1 MDMKNLVILGST
13 GSIGKSTL
21 EVVDNHPGSF
31 KIIALTAHSNAEL
44 LIQQYNK
51 YKPDYICIT
60 DAKKAV
66 LLKDSLKNESV
77 KILIGE
83 DELLDLTSISS
94 VDMVVNAIVG
104 SAGLRASLQTIKNNK
119 DLALANKE
127 SLVAG
132 GPLFASLIEKHQCK
146 ILPIDSEHSA
156 IWQALRAGEAN
167 EVKKIIITAS
177 GGPFRTF
184 SKEQLESVTLADA
197 LNHPTW
203 NMGRKITIDS
213 ATLANK
219 GLEVIEAVNLFHVSI
234 DKVDVVVH
242 PQSIIH
248 SLVEYIDSSMIAQ
261 LSNPD
266 MKLPISYALFWP
278 QRVESS
284 FGELNLAE
292 LGQMTFE
299 KPDYE
304 KFPALKIAF
313 EVALAGGTAPAVFNA
328 ANEEAVDAFINGE
341 IGFNIITDIIK
352 NCVDNLEVISKPD
365 LDDILSLDQKA
376 RTYAQQMI
384 GKVIC

>member
-234 DKVDVVVH
+234 DKVGVVVH

>member
-1 MDMKNLVILGST
+1 MKNLVILGST

-234 DKVDVVVH
+234 DKVGVVVH